1 MQNITN
7 ITCCM
12 DEEQKSLYIIHATL
26 RMKKKSADGGAMAM
40 WSLKE
45 AFRASLASRLPWLPG
60 PPCGTGAVGGPP
72 APATGGAV

>member
-1 MQNITN
+1 
-7 ITCCM
+7 
-12 DEEQKSLYIIHATL
+12 
-26 RMKKKSADGGAMAM
+26 MKKNPLKFGANGDGHVL
-40 WSLKE
+40 LKE

>member
-1 MQNITN
+1 MWLPFSDQPSAFI
-7 ITCCM
+7 
-12 DEEQKSLYIIHATL
+12 YILWYFL
-26 RMKKKSADGGAMAM
+26 RMKKNPLKFGANGDGHVL
-40 WSLKE
+40 LKE

>member
-1 MQNITN
+1 MNKN
-7 ITCCM
+7 P
-12 DEEQKSLYIIHATL
+12 LN
-26 RMKKKSADGGAMAM
+26 GGPMAM
-40 WSLKE
+40 VLLKE